1 MNIINKEWDK
11 LLENELEKDYFK
23 NIINNLQSDYKN
35 KTIFPEKNN
44 IFKALQNTSFNNIKV
59 VIIGQDPY
67 HEIGQAMGL
76 SFSVPNNIKAPP
88 SLRNIFKELN
98 NDLGINNINNDLTS
112 WSKQGVLLL
121 NSILTVEEG
130 KPLSHKKYNW
140 ELFTNNIIKLIND
153 NKNNVV
159 FILWGNYAKEKK
171 SLITNKTHYIIES
184 NHPSP
189 LSASRGFFNSKPF
202 SKTNNFLKE
211 HNIEEIDWRT

>member
-1 MNIINKEWDK
+1 MIIINREWDN
-11 LLENELEKDYFK
+11 LLENELNKDYFK
-23 NIINNLQSDYKN
+23 DLLNQLEKDYRE
-35 KTIFPEKNN
+35 KTIFPDKNN
-44 IFKALQNTSFNNIKV
+44 IFKSLQNTNFNDIKV

-67 HEIGQAMGL
+67 HGKGEAMGL
-76 SFSVPNNIKAPP
+76 SFSVPNNIKTPP

-98 NDLGINNINNDLTS
+98 NDLNINNINNDLTN

-121 NSILTVEEG
+121 NSILTVEEN

-153 NKNNVV
+153 KRDNIV

-189 LSASRGFFNSKPF
+189 LSANRGFFNSKPF
-202 SKTNNFLKE
+202 SKTNEFLKQ
-211 HNIEEIDWRT
+211 HNIKEIDWRT